1 MNSFNV
7 TETTQL
13 FVPNRRIRFFNSKG
27 LKAKRFLQCVLNV
40 VVTSKAQNLE
50 ILNMNCVVFSPSV
63 SAQNVKCQSRNRLN
77 ILSTTK
83 TLTLKLCLTLI
94 KTLTENGSTIETE
107 NDEILIGNEN
117 RSVLCLV
124 APAKC
129 WLTNYSKQTTFAHRR
144 KCLLSGV
151 DVIDKCCQLVNTLF

>member
-1 MNSFNV
+1 
-7 TETTQL
+7 
-13 FVPNRRIRFFNSKG
+13 
-27 LKAKRFLQCVLNV
+27 
-40 VVTSKAQNLE
+40 
-50 ILNMNCVVFSPSV
+50 MNCVVFSPSV